1 MRPRACTVTFL
12 DWGTDAQLAAADLDL
27 EARSRGLRTRLV
39 SSVSE
44 VDHRVEEG
52 SDLGFAEEV
61 AVAPV
66 VTHVV
71 VLRMSRAAAADAPAV
86 DASLILTSRGEGGV
100 TGEYALRDG
109 C

>member
-1 MRPRACTVTFL
+1 MLGAAGHRSSPRATL
-12 DWGTDAQLAAADLDL
+12 P
-27 EARSRGLRTRLV
+27 
-39 SSVSE
+39 E